1 MRQVTLVVGAPCSG
15 KSTWVAGR
23 AQSGDL
29 VIDWDQLAVDAGSPV
44 PHDHPAAYR
53 AAASAERARLEQ
65 QVSEQV
71 DLTAW
76 VIRTLPRPA
85 DQVRAERRLW
95 STSTH
100 VCDPGLAECIRR
112 AQADGRPPDID
123 RAIVRWFALR
133 AGARLD
139 DHHAGG
145 RDIRSTRTWQ
155 RLVRVVRAR
164 SLAVGAP
171 CGICGK
177 PIRYDLRKPDPRS
190 FSVDH
195 IVPIAN
201 GGAPYDLTNLQAAH
215 LGCNSAKSN
224 KENVPT
230 HRVSRTW

>member
-1 MRQVTLVVGAPCSG
+1 MREVTLVIGAPCSG
-15 KSTWVAGR
+15 KSTWVHEHA
-23 AQSGDL
+23 APGDL
-29 VIDWDQLAVDAGSPV
+29 IVDWDQLAVDAGSPV

-65 QVSEQV
+65 VVAERV
-71 DLTAW
+71 DMTAW
-76 VIRTLPRPA
+76 VIRTLPKTT
-85 DQVRAERRLW
+85 DQVKAERRLW

-100 VCDPGLAECIRR
+100 ICDPGMPECIRR
-112 AQADGRPPDID
+112 AQADGRPPDVD
-123 RAIVRWFALR
+123 QAIVRWYALR
-133 AGARLD
+133 AGARVD
-139 DHHAGG
+139 G
-145 RDIRSTRTWQ
+145 RQLNGKDVRSSRTWQ
-155 RLVRVVRAR
+155 RLVMVVRRR
-164 SLAVGAP
+164 SAAVGAP
-171 CGICGK
+171 CAICGK